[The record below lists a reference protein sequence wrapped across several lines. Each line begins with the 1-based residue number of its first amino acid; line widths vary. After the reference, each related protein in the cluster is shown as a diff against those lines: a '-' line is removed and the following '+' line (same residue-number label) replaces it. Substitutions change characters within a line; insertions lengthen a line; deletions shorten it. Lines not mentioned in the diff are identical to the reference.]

1 MCLISFHQYGENKI
15 SYAPNGTQII
25 DRLKYRCCHYFIQK
39 LTLPNAFKIFFVL
52 TCRCLNMQIYL
63 ASKNQRVIQC
73 TSRLDTP
80 NEGDASSWQNR
91 ISVLEGMGA

>member
-1 MCLISFHQYGENKI
+1 MC
-15 SYAPNGTQII
+15 
-25 DRLKYRCCHYFIQK
+25 KYIQ
-39 LTLPNAFKIFFVL
+39 LV
-52 TCRCLNMQIYL
+52 
-63 ASKNQRVIQC
+63 KNQKVIQC